1 MEKKEI
7 KILTDDIEVP
17 AIVQKKAD
25 AAFAQ
30 IKRERAKNMENK
42 TKTRRTHGRQSKI
55 TKYVK
60 PVIAAAACVAL
71 ITGVGSS
78 YSIENDGNSPVLGK
92 NNDYNEGNDNTVLDS
107 FVQGNMFTITAYA
120 QELEPGKPVPLTNV
134 GSSGRSRVIC
144 GDEYGNVSY
153 CISTDFLCQ
162 GENIERVSY
171 SINQGAFQII
181 QPINNGDTIIMDGQ
195 LYNGELNTGS
205 IGGGFDEVL
214 EIQPELYETKLYQSF
229 TLDYDKQNAANTWIN
244 ICNEYPDDGEIVDMV
259 WGDASTLEE
268 QNEGINKLLDYP
280 VITCTA
286 YYADGTTASVNIEVG
301 SRVMTYEEAGE
312 NYGNEEIPGDTE
324 GTFITFE
331 VKQ

>member
-1 MEKKEI
+1 MKNRKNG
-7 KILTDDIEVP
+7 ILTRDIEVP

-30 IKRERAKNMENK
+30 IKKERSETMKNETK
-42 TKTRRTHGRQSKI
+42 TKLTQGRQSRLAN
-55 TKYVK
+55 YMK
-60 PVIAAAACVAL
+60 PVIAVAACAVF
-71 ITGVGSS
+71 ITGVGVSTHVGK
-78 YSIENDGNSPVLGK
+78 DGNHLVLEE
-92 NNDYNEGNDNTVLDS
+92 NNHYKEGNDKTVLDS
-107 FVQGNMFTITAYA
+107 FVPRNMFTMTAYA
-120 QELEPGKPVPLTNV
+120 KELEPGKPVPLTNV
-134 GSSGRSRVIC
+134 GSSGRSSVIC
-144 GDEYGNVSY
+144 SDEYGNVSY

-181 QPINNGDTIIMDGQ
+181 QPINNDDKIIVDGQ

-205 IGGGFDEVL
+205 IGGGFDETV
-214 EIQPELYETKLYQSF
+214 EIPPELYETKLYQSF

-244 ICNEYPDDGEIVDMV
+244 ICNECPDGSEILDMV
-259 WGDASTLEE
+259 WGDTSTLEA

-286 YYADGTTASVNIEVG
+286 YYTDGTSTSVNIEVS
-301 SRVMTYEEAGE
+301 SRIMTYEEAGE
-312 NYGNEEIPGDTE
+312 NYGKGEIPGDTE
-324 GTFITFE
+324 GMFITFE